1 MGLFITFEGIEG
13 CGKTT
18 QARLLNDHLNA
29 KGVETI
35 LIREPGGTALG
46 EKIRGILLTAEGDAT
61 TPVAELFLYEACRAQ
76 LVNTVIRPALAKGLT
91 VICDRFTDSTTA
103 YQGYARGLDL
113 ASIASAN
120 AIATGGLRPDITIL
134 MDCAPAMGLGR
145 AIKRMEQAGDE
156 REDRFERE
164 AAAFHEK
171 VRAGYLSIARA
182 EPGRVKLVDAGREIP
197 LIHKD
202 ICDIINEIIL

>member
-18 QARLLNDHLNA
+18 QARLLGEHLNA
-29 KGVETI
+29 KGVETL

-46 EKIRGILLTAEGDAT
+46 EKIRGILLTSEGDGAA
-61 TPVAELFLYEACRAQ
+61 PIAELFLYEACRAQ
-76 LVNTVIRPALAKGLT
+76 LVSDVIRPGLAKGLT
-91 VICDRFTDSTTA
+91 VICDRFTDSTVA
-103 YQGYARGLDL
+103 YQGYARGLDR

-120 AIATGGLRPDITIL
+120 AVATGALRPDITIL
-134 MDCAPAMGLGR
+134 MDCAPGTGLDR
-145 AIKRMEQAGDE
+145 ALNRINAGGGA

-164 AAAFHEK
+164 TAAFHEK
-171 VRAGYLSIARA
+171 VRAGYLLIAAA
-182 EPGRVKLVDAGREIP
+182 EPGRVKVVDAGREIP

-202 ICDIINEIIL
+202 ICDIISKINQ